1 MINYEQQQIA
11 EKKLDELIAFVEN
24 SEDLVC
30 KMLLI
35 CLLGIKGAWAV
46 HELEAMA
53 QAIQAIFAKSIIKT
67 QK

>member
-1 MINYEQQQIA
+1 MISYKQQQIA
-11 EKKLDELIAFVEN
+11 EKKLDELIAFLEN
-24 SEDLVC
+24 SEDLIC
-30 KMLLI
+30 KMLLV

-46 HELEAMA
+46 HKLEAIA